1 MTLPFHQNLS
11 ILLVGLYLGILIL
24 VSEILRRYYQ
34 ANSEITRKIVHIGA
48 GQVILLAW
56 WLNIPSHLILL
67 ASIGASIVAILSYFL
82 PILPSVNGVGRKSL
96 GTLFYA
102 LSIGILTFLFWD
114 KSLPQF
120 TAIGILI
127 MTWGDASAALIGQKW
142 GKNKYQFLR
151 STKSWEG
158 SFTMFVVSAIVILII
173 LFFVYPWQYYFVI
186 VALLT
191 ALIATILE
199 SFSIVGIDNLTVP
212 VLSAI
217 FCYYSLHFFI

>member
-1 MTLPFHQNLS
+1 MTLVFQQ
-11 ILLVGLYLGILIL
+11 ILPITFVGFYLVTLILI
-24 VSEILRRYYQ
+24 SEILRRYYQ

-67 ASIGASIVAILSYFL
+67 ASLGASIVAIISYIL

-127 MTWGDASAALIGQKW
+127 MTWGDASAALIGKKW
-142 GKNKYQFLR
+142 GKHKYYFLG
-151 STKSWEG
+151 SQKSWEG
-158 SFTMFVVSAIVILII
+158 SSAMMVISAIVILSI
-173 LFFVYPWQYYFVI
+173 LFFVYPWQNYFI
-186 VALLT
+186 LIALTT
-191 ALIATILE
+191 AIIATILE
-199 SFSIVGIDNLTVP
+199 TFSIVGIDNLTVP
-212 VLSAI
+212 VFSAI
-217 FCYYSLHFFI
+217 FCYYSLQLFS

>member
-11 ILLVGLYLGILIL
+11 ISLVGLYLGILIL

-56 WLNIPSHLILL
+56 WLNIPSDLILL

-142 GKNKYQFLR
+142 GKNKYQFLG

-158 SFTMFVVSAIVILII
+158 SFTMFVVSAIVILTI

-212 VLSAI
+212 VLSTI
-217 FCYYSLHFFI
+217 FCYYSLYFFI